1 MNNKKFG
8 LLLSVVNVLSV
19 VTFEKYWKR
28 GFKITFKKNQVQAA
42 AASAPVVPISSVS
55 ASPVKSPLSIV
66 A

>member
-19 VTFEKYWKR
+19 ITLEKYWKR
-28 GFKITFKKNQVQAA
+28 GFKITFKKNQAQAA
-42 AASAPVVPISSVS
+42 STPVVPISSSS
-55 ASPVKSPLSIV
+55 AAPVKSQLSIV